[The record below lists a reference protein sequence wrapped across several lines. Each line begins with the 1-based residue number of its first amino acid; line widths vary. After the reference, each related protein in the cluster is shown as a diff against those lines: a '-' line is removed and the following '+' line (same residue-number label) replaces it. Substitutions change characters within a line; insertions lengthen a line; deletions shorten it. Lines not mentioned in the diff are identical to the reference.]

1 MAINSIDLE
10 GLFINIYSINIF
22 EREEIK
28 MMKVYFDC
36 EFTGLTKNCDL
47 ISIGLVSETGQG
59 FYAEFMDYDEDKI
72 LDKKWM
78 NFNVINNLFL
88 KANEEDFEI
97 ITRDRPYS
105 IFFKRD
111 DGYWI
116 KNALL
121 DWFNGLKESKLNRNE
136 IQLYSDCSHFD
147 FVLFLSL
154 FGSALDLP
162 EFISPVCHDINLD
175 IANHLNIPESKAF
188 DINRNRLADSFSFR
202 DRLVENLKEVLNL
215 KLKGLSRHNSFVDA
229 LEIARIERG
238 IKYSS

>member
-1 MAINSIDLE
+1 MI
-10 GLFINIYSINIF
+10 
-22 EREEIK
+22 
-28 MMKVYFDC
+28 KVYFDC

-47 ISIGLVSETGQG
+47 ISIGLVSETGKG
-59 FYAEFMDYDEDKI
+59 FYTEFMDYDKSKI
-72 LDKKWM
+72 NDLDWM

-88 KANEEDFEI
+88 NDYEEDFRV
-97 ITRDRPYS
+97 ITTDKAYS
-105 IFFKRD
+105 IFFKRNNTF
-111 DGYWI
+111 WI
-116 KNALL
+116 KEALL
-121 DWFNGLKESKLNRNE
+121 EWFYTLKRTELKKNE

-154 FGSALDLP
+154 FGSALELP
-162 EFISPVCHDINLD
+162 EFISPVCHDINLN
-175 IANHLNIPESKAF
+175 IANYLNIPEAEAF
-188 DINRNRLADSFSFR
+188 DINRNGLANSFSFR

>member
-1 MAINSIDLE
+1 MI
-10 GLFINIYSINIF
+10 
-22 EREEIK
+22 
-28 MMKVYFDC
+28 KVYFDC

-47 ISIGLVSETGQG
+47 ISIGLVSETGKG
-59 FYAEFMDYDEDKI
+59 FYAEFTDYDKSKI
-72 LDKKWM
+72 SDIDWM
-78 NFNVINNLFL
+78 NSNVINNLFL
-88 KANEEDFEI
+88 NDNEEDFGV
-97 ITRDRPYS
+97 ITKDKSYS

-111 DGYWI
+111 ITYWI
-116 KNALL
+116 KETLIE
-121 DWFNGLKESKLNRNE
+121 WFKTLKKSELKENE

-154 FGSALDLP
+154 FGSALELP